1 VRRLVVVGF
10 AAALVLGS
18 ACGGSDDGA
27 GAARAEGDAGAG
39 TTVREAVDPARVGPQ
54 GRVAQFVVQ
63 CTLSHA
69 EYDDPIV
76 YPNQPGMSHLHTFFG
91 NERVDSDPDY
101 ERVAGAETSCEQR
114 QDTASYWAPALLD
127 AAGHVVEPE
136 RMTAYYRPGFG
147 VDPATVE
154 PYPAGLML
162 VAGDR
167 NSTEPQSTD
176 IVSWSCG
183 SSSVR
188 AEAPIECPATETLR
202 LLINF
207 ADCWDGEHLGPEA
220 ATGDVAPRSADGD
233 DGKPDHHVHGG
244 GADVTP
250 FSAYSEDGSC
260 PSSHPVPIP
269 MLQLAIDYPPVDPS
283 ELSLASG
290 SITTAHADFWNVWDQ
305 AKLEQ
310 EVELCLNADRV
321 CGVTD

>member
-1 VRRLVVVGF
+1 MRRLVGLV
-10 AAALVLGS
+10 AALVLGS
-18 ACGGSDDGA
+18 ACGGSGGGDGGA
-27 GAARAEGDAGAG
+27 GPVGSAGS
-39 TTVREAVDPARVGPQ
+39 TVREAVDPERIGPQ

-63 CTLSHA
+63 CTLSHEA
-69 EYDDPIV
+69 YDDPIV
-76 YPNQPGMSHLHTFFG
+76 YPDQPGMSHLHAFFG
-91 NERVDSDPDY
+91 NEMVDADPDY
-101 ERVAGAETSCEQR
+101 DRVSGAATSCEQR

-127 AAGHVVEPE
+127 GAGQAVEPVS
-136 RMTAYYRPGFG
+136 MTAYYRPGFG

-167 NSTEPQSTD
+167 TAAEPQSTD

-188 AEAPIECPATETLR
+188 ADAPMRCPATETLR
-202 LLINF
+202 LLVNF

-220 ATGDVAPRSADGD
+220 ATAVTRPPTAPGD
-233 DGKPDHHVHGG
+233 DHVHDG

-260 PSSHPVPIP
+260 PSTHPVPIP